1 MSIKIVQESAD
12 LETYQEW
19 RNTDL
24 MSKMDFNPLVMF
36 VVIPTIVQ
44 ASCLILMGAC
54 MYLNVIVYA

>member
-1 MSIKIVQESAD
+1 MSIKIVQEAAD

-54 MYLNVIVYA
+54 MYLNVVVYA

>member
-1 MSIKIVQESAD
+1 MSIKIVQEAAD

-44 ASCLILMGAC
+44 ASCLMLMGAC
-54 MYLNVIVYA
+54 MYLNVVVYA

>member
-1 MSIKIVQESAD
+1 MSIKIVQEAAE

-54 MYLNVIVYA
+54 MYLNVVVYA

>member
-1 MSIKIVQESAD
+1 MSIKIIQEAAD

-19 RNTDL
+19 RNSDQ

-44 ASCLILMGAC
+44 ASCLLLMGSL
-54 MYLNVIVYA
+54 MYLNVVFFS

>member
-1 MSIKIVQESAD
+1 MSIKIIQEAAD
-12 LETYQEW
+12 LETYKEW

-44 ASCLILMGAC
+44 ASCLLLMGAC
-54 MYLNVIVYA
+54 MYLNVIIYA

>member
-1 MSIKIVQESAD
+1 MAIKIVKEAAD

-19 RNTDL
+19 RNTDG

-44 ASCLILMGAC
+44 ASCLLLMGSF
-54 MYLNVIVYA
+54 MYLNVIFFA

>member
-1 MSIKIVQESAD
+1 MSIKIVQEAAD
-12 LETYQEW
+12 LETYQER

-44 ASCLILMGAC
+44 ASRLMLMGAC
-54 MYLNVIVYA
+54 MYLNVVVYA

>member
-1 MSIKIVQESAD
+1 MSIKIIQEAAD
-12 LETYQEW
+12 LEAYKEW

-44 ASCLILMGAC
+44 ASCLLLMGAC

>member
-1 MSIKIVQESAD
+1 MRIKIIQEAAD
-12 LETYQEW
+12 LETYKEW

-36 VVIPTIVQ
+36 VVIPTVVQ
-44 ASCLILMGAC
+44 ASCLLLMGAC

>member
-1 MSIKIVQESAD
+1 MSIKIIQEAAD
-12 LETYQEW
+12 LETYKDW

-24 MSKMDFNPLVMF
+24 MSKMDFNQVVMF

-44 ASCLILMGAC
+44 ASCLLLMGAC

>member
-1 MSIKIVQESAD
+1 MSIKKIQEAAD
-12 LETYQEW
+12 LETYKEW

-44 ASCLILMGAC
+44 ASCLLLMGAC

>member
-1 MSIKIVQESAD
+1 MSIKIVQEAAD

-36 VVIPTIVQ
+36 VVIPTVVQ
-44 ASCLILMGAC
+44 ASCLLLMGAC

>member
-1 MSIKIVQESAD
+1 MSITIIQEAAD
-12 LETYQEW
+12 LETYKDW

-24 MSKMDFNPLVMF
+24 MSKMDFNQVVMF

-44 ASCLILMGAC
+44 ASCLLLMGAC

>member
-1 MSIKIVQESAD
+1 MSIKIVQEAAD